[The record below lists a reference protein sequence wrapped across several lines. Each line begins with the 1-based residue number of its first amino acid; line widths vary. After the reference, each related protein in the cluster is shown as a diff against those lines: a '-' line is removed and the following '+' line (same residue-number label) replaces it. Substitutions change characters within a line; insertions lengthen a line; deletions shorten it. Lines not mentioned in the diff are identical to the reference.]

1 MIDQNLTLTG
11 YGVTLRRLT
20 HDKIEKLR
28 QWRNDPKIQQYMNY
42 REYITS
48 EMQERWFH
56 TINNDNNLYFII
68 EFEGKEVGM
77 INIKD
82 IDYERKKG
90 ERGIFIYDDDYLN
103 SFVST
108 RASMCLSDFIYNEL
122 QLKETY
128 GHILQNNKR
137 SIRMSKFMGAKLAQ
151 GQDDVDNQL
160 YITTKEAYESIR
172 PRITRILQIEDGT
185 IK

>member
-11 YGVTLRRLT
+11 YGITLRRLT
-20 HDKIEKLR
+20 HDKIEMLR

-42 REYITS
+42 REYITP
-48 EMQERWFH
+48 EMQEHWFQ

-68 EFEGKEVGM
+68 EYEGKEVGM

-82 IDYERKKG
+82 IDYENKRG
-90 ERGIFIYDDDYLN
+90 ERGIFIYDDNYLN
-103 SFVST
+103 SFVS
-108 RASMCLSDFIYNEL
+108 RASMCLGDFIYNEL

-128 GHILQNNKR
+128 GHILRYNKR
-137 SIRMSKFMGAKLAQ
+137 AIRMSKYMGAKLAQ
-151 GQDDVDNQL
+151 EQDDTDYQL

-172 PRITRILQIEDGT
+172 PNITRILQIEDGT
-185 IK
+185 Q